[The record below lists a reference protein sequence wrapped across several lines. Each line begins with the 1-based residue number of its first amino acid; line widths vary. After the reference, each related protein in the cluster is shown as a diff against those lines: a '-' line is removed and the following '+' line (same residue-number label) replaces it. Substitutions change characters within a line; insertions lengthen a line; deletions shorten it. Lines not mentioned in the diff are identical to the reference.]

1 MNVTLKAK
9 QESAVCGLVDR
20 GRYQDVEEALDQ
32 AIRLLDEHQKLV
44 ALRAALAVGEEQLAR
59 GEGIGWTPGSMDRLV
74 KESRE
79 RVQRGEA
86 IRFKP
91 DVIP

>member
-1 MNVTLKAK
+1 
-9 QESAVCGLVDR
+9 
-20 GRYQDVEEALDQ
+20 
-32 AIRLLDEHQKLV
+32 LLDEHQKLV

-59 GEGIGWTPGSMDRLV
+59 GEGIEWTSESMDRLV
-74 KESRE
+74 KESRV

-86 IRFKP
+86 IRLKP